1 MAELGRNEKKTTVT
15 DDGRSLGFYGIAPY
29 SEWTWFGMLIKQEAL
44 DKTGL
49 PVPTTIDEWYEFLKK
64 QGSRIQGAAE
74 LRLDVRPNFT
84 GIINGAYGVWD
95 WTFLDENG
103 KVAWGPA
110 QPKAKE
116 YLATMQRVEQG
127 RLAESG
133 LGHRRFQSTD
143 GKRDFRR
150 YGRHDGFPDTMW
162 SYWKVQN
169 DIDFVG
175 R

>member
-1 MAELGRNEKKTTVT
+1 
-15 DDGRSLGFYGIAPY
+15 
-29 SEWTWFGMLIKQEAL
+29 MLIKQEAL

-150 YGRHDGFPDTMW
+150 YIRHDGFLTRCGAIGKCRTILISW
-162 SYWKVQN
+162 
-169 DIDFVG
+169 G